1 MKWTIKYCLICISL
15 FGIFS
20 TKSYSKDAIFQHPDS
35 LFNAGNLIDARI
47 EFEKII
53 FLDKSRDV
61 QIYALLQKA
70 NCYKQE
76 HDFGNA
82 SATLNRIYTF
92 NLPDSSLFAIKYE
105 KALMHYLNNNAGMA
119 LVELQALQTKAR
131 KNEELARIQ
140 FLMSLCHLNLKDWES
155 SKLAAKVFIQ
165 ILIPNEAMQAN
176 YLLKLESLYAKKNI
190 PKQLS
195 AKKAQ
200 NLSRFFPGTGQF
212 YAGKIGEGLI
222 SFTLHASLL
231 YFGINQFSNRFYFT
245 GYTAGFGLLH
255 RIHTGNLQRVQDI
268 VGKVNK
274 ENNDRFFRETFQFLS
289 EVANSSN
296 QTN

>member
-20 TKSYSKDAIFQHPDS
+20 TKSYSNDAIFQYPDS
-35 LFNAGNLIDARI
+35 LLGAGNLTEARI
-47 EFEKII
+47 EYEKII

-61 QIYALLQKA
+61 QTYALFQKA
-70 NCYKQE
+70 NCYKHE
-76 HDFGNA
+76 HDFANA
-82 SATLNRIYTF
+82 SVTLNRIYTY
-92 NLPDSSLFAIKYE
+92 NLPDSSFFAIKYE

-119 LVELQALQTKAR
+119 LVELQALQTKPL
-131 KNEELARIQ
+131 ESEQLARIQ
-140 FLMSLCHLNLKDWES
+140 FLMSLCHLNLKDWEN
-155 SKLAAKVFIQ
+155 SKQAAKVFIQ
-165 ILIPNEAMQAN
+165 TLIQNEAIQAN
-176 YLLKLESLYAKKNI
+176 YNLKLESLFAKKNI

-212 YAGKIGEGLI
+212 YAGKIGEGLV

-245 GYTAGFGLLH
+245 GYTAGFGLLQ
-255 RIHTGNLQRVQDI
+255 RIHTGNLQRVQDL
-268 VGKVNK
+268 VGEVNK
-274 ENNDRFFRETFQFLS
+274 EKNDCFFRETFQFLS

-296 QTN
+296 QKN